1 MKKHSI
7 LIIFLCSI
15 FFVCDGLET
24 PKERQERKESK
35 EATKQMQLYLF
46 FGPGGPSSNLP
57 SCSRLTPVTEVQT
70 GQVITDA
77 NNPRTPYL
85 LWKNIPVNAKM
96 VLTNNLTDPRCVI
109 QANLYTC
116 NILGFYQMFA
126 PASATC
132 PNLGSG
138 DFVLN
143 NSNRQIT
150 CILSS
155 NLYPNTGN
163 SLYFNVS
170 GSFFA
175 NNQSNFCSFKLE
187 LTQ

>member
-1 MKKHSI
+1 MKSYSI

-57 SCSRLTPVTEVQT
+57 FCSSLTPVTEVQT

-77 NNPRTPYL
+77 NRPQTRYL
-85 LWKNIPVNAKM
+85 LWKNIPFNAKM
-96 VLTNNLTDPRCVI
+96 ILTNNLTDPRCGI
-109 QANLYTC
+109 GTTLNIC
-116 NILGFYQMFA
+116 NVFGFYD
-126 PASATC
+126 PNSANACT
-132 PNLGSG
+132 NLG
-138 DFVLN
+138 
-143 NSNRQIT
+143 NSSFRVDNSIQQRT
-150 CILSS
+150 CILNSILS
-155 NLYPNTGN
+155 PNTGN
-163 SLYFNVS
+163 SLIFNVG

-175 NNQSNFCSFKLE
+175 NNISNPCSYKLE

>member
-1 MKKHSI
+1 MKSYSI
-7 LIIFLCSI
+7 LIILCLM
-15 FFVCDGLET
+15 FFVCEDENA
-24 PKERQERKESK
+24 RKREEDRVARNSQIFIF
-35 EATKQMQLYLF
+35 ALSGF
-46 FGPGGPSSNLP
+46 FSALPFCSS
-57 SCSRLTPVTEVQT
+57 LTPVTEVQT

-150 CILSS
+150 CILS
-155 NLYPNTGN
+155 
-163 SLYFNVS
+163 
-170 GSFFA
+170 
-175 NNQSNFCSFKLE
+175 
-187 LTQ
+187 